1 MSHVLPLHLT
11 CKEIVERVSDYI
23 DGAIDA
29 AEAERFEHH
38 LVSCGACVTYFDQM
52 TSVVEAAAELG
63 YGDINRDI
71 DPSTAD
77 ALVRALSASAPKK
90 EG

>member
-11 CKEIVERVSDYI
+11 CKEIVERVSDYL
-23 DGAIDA
+23 DGAFDA

-38 LVSCGACVTYFDQM
+38 LVSCGACVAYFDQM
-52 TSVVEAAAELG
+52 TSVVAAAAELG
-63 YGDINRDI
+63 HGDI

-77 ALVRALSASAPKK
+77 ALVKALSASAPKK